1 MHYLVYLSRQN
12 SVYESYSNYNASSSS
27 AWMYIDIEGYDTFTI
42 YVRSYAESGYDGV
55 IVYNLDSTSDPKIN
69 TRNSQRVELLFQVI
83 LR

>member
-1 MHYLVYLSRQN
+1 
-12 SVYESYSNYNASSSS
+12 
-27 AWMYIDIEGYDTFTI
+27 MYIDIEGYDTFTI